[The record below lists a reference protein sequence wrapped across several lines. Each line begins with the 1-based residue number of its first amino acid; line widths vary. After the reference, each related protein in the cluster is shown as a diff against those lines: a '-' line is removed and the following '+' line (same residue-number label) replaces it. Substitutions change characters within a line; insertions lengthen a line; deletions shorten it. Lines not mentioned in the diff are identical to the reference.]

1 MDILR
6 PMVLGFKNNNIMDLA
21 DKEYR
26 NLEITDIMKTMD
38 NRHVMDTELL
48 RENGFNVPT
57 EEDAELQTGIA
68 QKPDEEVDEYVP
80 G

>member
-26 NLEITDIMKTMD
+26 NLEIADIMKTMD

-48 RENGFNVPT
+48 RENGFNVPS
-57 EEDAELQTGIA
+57 EEDAELQTGIE